1 MRHKSSRPPVMSS
14 GVIYCITLTLLLVA
28 GAGCQQSSGE
38 SPQRKFISVGS
49 APIGGVFNLV
59 GGAVADVLSD
69 HGDEFGWRVQSS
81 ATSGSQENIRRLVKG
96 QLELAMSNA
105 SITYFAVRG
114 ESGWDKPYE
123 VRAVMTLAP
132 NVGMFV
138 TRQDTGIKTF
148 ADLKGRRVYV
158 GPAGAGFEMFL
169 KPLFAAHGLNYE
181 RKGRGD
187 FQPIHGTQS
196 AAVDMLAD
204 GTADAA
210 FLGGAVPTGAVQQAC
225 SSLDIHF
232 IPLDP
237 AARQQLIRDYPFF
250 NPFTVPAE
258 TYSELKEEY
267 DTLNVGAMHLIT
279 AAAQDD
285 DFIYQLTKTIWDNR
299 EEVVE
304 MHPAG
309 KAINPKNAPRNTGT
323 EFHPGAIRFYREIGI
338 WPEPDLTSRE

>member
-1 MRHKSSRPPVMSS
+1 MRHIARHQPMMIS
-14 GVIYCITLTLLLVA
+14 GMVCGLSLVLLLLA
-28 GAGCQQSSGE
+28 GSGCQQRSDEG
-38 SPQRKFISVGS
+38 PQRRFISVGS

-59 GGAVADVLSD
+59 GGAIADVLSD
-69 HGDEFGWRVQSS
+69 QGADFGWRVQSS

-114 ESGWDKPYE
+114 ESGWERPYE
-123 VRAVMTLAP
+123 VRAVITLAP

-181 RKGRGD
+181 RAGTGD
-187 FQPIHGTQS
+187 FRPINGTQS
-196 AAVDMLAD
+196 AAVDMLSD

-232 IPLDP
+232 IPMDP
-237 AARQQLIRDYPFF
+237 EARRQLVRDYPFF
-250 NPFTVPAE
+250 NPLTVPAN
-258 TYSELKEEY
+258 TYSELKVDY

-279 AAAQDD
+279 AAVQDED
-285 DFIYQLTKTIWDNR
+285 LIYQLTKTIWDYR
-299 EEVVE
+299 EQVVE

-309 KAINPKNAPRNTGT
+309 KAINRQNAPRSTGT

-338 WPEPDLTSRE
+338 WPEPDLTGHE